1 MKRSELVGL
10 VRELMAEQDNSSVE
24 MEKALKAGLAQ
35 LKEDVDVT
43 PTLSEMLDEEE
54 RLDESM
60 TGLIVGGLLAAP
72 KLLTWLG
79 KAVNAIAK
87 FFKGGEE
94 TEIGKGIEHA
104 GHKWEGLYVKS
115 IAFVLKKMR
124 KSKLGVLYTE
134 KDGSIDEERLYAA
147 SQIIYG
153 VILAVAAGNAVSGA
167 LSTNSAIVQGLES
180 VFGGTKAVEIV
191 QISRKVFQAL
201 S

>member
-10 VRELMAEQDNSSVE
+10 VRELMAEQDDSSVE

-35 LKEDVDVT
+35 LKEDVDLT
-43 PTLSEMLDEEE
+43 PSLSEMLDEEE
-54 RLDESM
+54 QLDESM

-94 TEIGKGIEHA
+94 TEIGHGIEHA

-115 IAFVLKKMR
+115 IAWALKKMH
-124 KSKLGVLYTE
+124 KSKLGKYYSE
-134 KDGSIDEERLYAA
+134 EDGSLDEDKLYAL
-147 SQIIYG
+147 SQTIYG
-153 VILAVAAGNAVSGA
+153 VILALAAGNAVSGA
-167 LSTNSAIVQGLES
+167 LNSGSVVVQGLES
-180 VFGGTKAVEIV
+180 LFGGTKAIEIV
-191 QISRKVFQAL
+191 QIAQKVRHVLA
-201 S
+201 